1 MKQEKVGKLIQ
12 EAVDLCQ
19 VELYHFEWLAGGGQ
33 NILRVY
39 IDRPGG
45 VTVADCERVSRE
57 LGVLLDVEDPIPQ
70 RYTLEVSSP
79 GLDRRLY
86 SLAHYRDSIGRD
98 VDLKLRRAEGKEP
111 RRWQG
116 VLQGVD
122 EDAVTLESGGSLKRF
137 AHEDVEWTRLRVN
150 F

>member
-1 MKQEKVGKLIQ
+1 MNVEKVGRIIQ
-12 EAVDLCQ
+12 EATDLCQ
-19 VELYHFEWLAGGGQ
+19 VELYHFEWLAGGRH
-33 NILRVY
+33 NILRVF

-45 VTVADCERVSRE
+45 VTVADCQRVSRE

-86 SLAHYRDSIGRD
+86 TLDHLRANVGRE
-98 VDLKLRRAEGKEP
+98 VDLKLRRATAGEP
-111 RRWQG
+111 RKWQG
-116 VLQGVD
+116 TLAAVD
-122 EDAVTLESGGSLKRF
+122 DSAVTLECDGTPKRF
-137 AHEDVEWTRLRVN
+137 LHDDVEWTRLRIN

>member
-1 MKQEKVGKLIQ
+1 MNVEKVGRLIQ
-12 EAVDLCQ
+12 EATDLCQ
-19 VELYHFEWLAGGGQ
+19 VELYHFEWLAGGRH

-86 SLAHYRDSIGRD
+86 TPAHLRDCVGKE
-98 VDLKLRRAEGKEP
+98 VELKLRRAPAKEP
-111 RRWQG
+111 RKWHG
-116 VLQGVD
+116 ILTAVD
-122 EDAVTLESGGSLKRF
+122 EAAITVECEGSLKRF
-137 AHEDVEWTRLRVN
+137 PHDEIEWTRLRVN